1 MIVLFGAGNCGRS
14 IARNLKEPFVF
25 VDNDSAKIGM
35 EMMGVPVLSPE
46 IALSMH
52 PDDTWVVSIGKP
64 ERKEVSAQL
73 ENMGVKLEMPWKY
86 LDMKMG
92 LPSVETGGFVVQLAG
107 DVHTVKEFTDQFSFR
122 THPDYDKQIPCDDML
137 DIYFPDFIVKRDDEH
152 FVDCGAADGDTIAE
166 FCKRWDKWSFITGF
180 EPDRANYGK
189 LRESVPDHQWIDL
202 RWGAV
207 SDSRGMMPFQAT
219 GDYSAHLAPH
229 ISQPATTLVNC
240 TTLDDSLRYPP
251 TFIKMDIE
259 GSELEALWGAR
270 RILKDHSPVL
280 AICAYHKS
288 EDLWQIPM
296 LIHALQPDYKLFLR
310 RYSPGTM
317 DLVWYAVPFSRMK

>member
-1 MIVLFGAGNCGRS
+1 MLVLFGAGNCGRS

-25 VDNDSAKIGM
+25 VDNDPAKWM
-35 EMMGVPVLSPE
+35 TRMLDVPVYAPE
-46 IALSMH
+46 EALVRF
-52 PDDTWVVSIGKP
+52 PDATWVVAIGKP
-64 ERKEVSAQL
+64 ERKEVAAQL
-73 ENMGVKLEMPWKY
+73 ERMGVKFEMPWKY

-92 LPSVETGGFVVQLAG
+92 LPSVETGGFIVQLAG
-107 DVHTVKEFTDQFSFR
+107 DIQTVKEITGQFSFR
-122 THPDYDKQIPCDDML
+122 THPNYDHQLPCDDML
-137 DIYFPDFIVKRDDEH
+137 DIYFPEFIVKREDEH

-166 FCKRWDKWSFITGF
+166 FCKRWERWSFITAF
-180 EPDRANYGK
+180 EPDKANYEK
-189 LRESVPDHQWIDL
+189 LRVSVTDQQWVEL
-202 RWGAV
+202 HWGAV
-207 SDSRGMMPFQAT
+207 SDSRSMMPFQAT

-229 ISQPATTLVNC
+229 ISQPATTLVEC
-240 TTLDDSLRYPP
+240 RTLDDSLRYPP

-270 RILKDHSPVL
+270 RILKEHSPVL

-288 EDLWQIPM
+288 EDLWQIPL

-317 DLVWYAVPFSRMK
+317 DLVWYAVPPERVK